1 MGHDNRVNIPYI
13 CFMTKSSSSGLVT
26 AKEVAKAIKADKY
39 GIFGTFAG
47 WLLMKVLKISTLNKI
62 YNRNKHLSELE
73 FLDGILDEFQIKFEI
88 PEEDL
93 KRLPK
98 DGPYITI
105 SNHPLGGI
113 DGILL
118 LKLMIEQRSDFKII
132 ANFLLHRIAP
142 MKPYIMP
149 VNPFEDRKDA
159 SSSIRGFKNAIM
171 HLREGH
177 PLGVFPAGEVSTYR
191 DGKLVV
197 DKPWEEAAMKLIQ
210 KAEVPVVPIYFHA
223 KNSRL
228 FYRLSKISD
237 TLRTAKLPSEL
248 LTQKKRVI
256 KVRVGKAISV
266 NNQKEHDDLKDF
278 SDFLR
283 QKTYMLSRAFE
294 DKPKILD
301 NLQSTLKT
309 PKPPKRIVTPIDPR
323 IMISEVN
330 GLRDKN
336 CRLLKSKNYEVYLA
350 AAKDIPNILREIGR
364 LREITFREV
373 GEGTNEAIDLD
384 SFDTY
389 YHHMFLWD
397 DDKKL
402 IAGAYRM
409 GLGSQ
414 IFQRY
419 GIDGF
424 YLQDLFRFEPEL
436 YNMMSQSIE
445 MGRAFIV
452 TTYQQK
458 PMPLFLLWKGIV
470 HTTLRHPEHKYL
482 IGGVSISNQF
492 SNFSKSLMIEFMKS
506 HYYDPYVAQYVHPK
520 KEFKVKLKDADK
532 DFVFDATEA
541 DLNKFDKIIDEVE
554 PGALRLPVLLKKYI
568 KQNAKLVAFN
578 VDPLFNNSVDGL
590 MYIKIADLPESTV
603 KPVMEEFQAELE
615 RKFMDSHDK

>member
-1 MGHDNRVNIPYI
+1 MSKEQD
-13 CFMTKSSSSGLVT
+13 TGLVT
-26 AKEVAKAIKADKY
+26 AKEVSKAIQLDKY
-39 GIFGTFAG
+39 GFVGTFMG
-47 WLLMKVLKISTLNKI
+47 WLLMKVLKISTLNKV
-62 YNRNKHLSELE
+62 YNRNKHLKDVA
-73 FLDGILDEFQIKFEI
+73 FLDGILDDFQIKFEI

-98 DGPYITI
+98 DGAYITI

-118 LKLMIEQRSDFKII
+118 LKLMLEQRKDFKII

-142 MKPYIMP
+142 IKDYIMP
-149 VNPFEDRKDA
+149 VNPFEDRKELK
-159 SSSIRGFKNAIM
+159 SSVAGFKNSIL
-171 HLREGH
+171 HLRAGH
-177 PLGVFPAGEVSTYR
+177 PLGIFPAGEVSTYK

-228 FYRLSKISD
+228 FYKLSKISD
-237 TLRTAKLPSEL
+237 TFRTAKLPSEV
-248 LTQKKRVI
+248 LTQKRRTI
-256 KVRVGKAISV
+256 KVRIGKPISV
-266 NNQKEHDDLKDF
+266 KDQKEHGGLKEF
-278 SDFLR
+278 SEFLR
-283 QKTYMLSRAFE
+283 KKTYMLSNAFDDD
-294 DKPKILD
+294 DKENRLSHIS
-301 NLQSTLKT
+301 STLKM
-309 PKPPKRIVTPIDPR
+309 PKPPKRIVTPIDKAV
-323 IMISEVN
+323 MMEEVAALKAN
-330 GLRDKN
+330 D
-336 CRLLKSKNYEVYLA
+336 CRLLESKNYEVFLA
-350 AAKDIPNILREIGR
+350 EAKAIPNILREIGR

-384 SFDTY
+384 TFDTY

-397 DDKKL
+397 NNTNQL
-402 IAGAYRM
+402 AGAYRM
-409 GLGSQ
+409 GLGSK
-414 IFQRY
+414 IFEAY

-436 YNMMSQSIE
+436 YKMMSESIE
-445 MGRAFIV
+445 LGRAFIIKEF
-452 TTYQQK
+452 QQK

-470 HTTLRHPEHKYL
+470 HTTLRYPEHKFL

-506 HYYDPYVAQYVHPK
+506 HYYDPYLAQYVHPK

-532 DFVFDATEA
+532 DFVFDETEA
-541 DLNKFDKIIDEVE
+541 DLNKFDKFIDEIE

-568 KQNAKLVAFN
+568 KQNARLMAFN

-615 RKFMDSHDK
+615 SKFSNGEQDDK

>member
-1 MGHDNRVNIPYI
+1 MG
-13 CFMTKSSSSGLVT
+13 KSSDSGLVT
-26 AKEVAKAIKADKY
+26 AKEVAKAIHADKY
-39 GIFGTFAG
+39 GFLGTFFG
-47 WLLMKVLKISTLNKI
+47 WILMKVLKISTLNRI

-88 PEEDL
+88 PEEDM

-98 DGPYITI
+98 EGPYITI

-132 ANFLLHRIAP
+132 ANFLLHRIEP
-142 MKPYIMP
+142 LKPYIMP

-159 SSSIRGFKNAIM
+159 KSSVAGFKNAIM

-177 PLGVFPAGEVSTYR
+177 PLGVFPAGEVSTYK
-191 DGKLVV
+191 DGKLMV
-197 DKPWEEAAMKLIQ
+197 DKEWEEAAMKLIQ
-210 KAEVPVVPIYFHA
+210 KAGVPVVPIYFHA

-228 FYRLSKISD
+228 FYRLSKLSD

-248 LTQKKRVI
+248 LTQKRRVI
-256 KVRVGKAISV
+256 KVRVGKPISV
-266 NNQKEHDDLKDF
+266 TDQKEHISLTDF
-278 SDFLR
+278 TDFLR
-283 QKTYMLSRAFE
+283 RKTYMLSKTFE

-301 NLQSTLKT
+301 NLQSQLKAA
-309 PKPPKRIVTPIDPR
+309 KPPKRIVNPMDSKV
-323 IMISEVN
+323 MIAEVED
-330 GLRDKN
+330 LKVKDCK
-336 CRLLKSKNYEVYLA
+336 LLTSKNYEVYLA
-350 AAKDIPNILREIGR
+350 AARDIPNILREVGR

-384 SFDTY
+384 TFDTY

-397 DDKKL
+397 NEKNV

-414 IFQRY
+414 IFERH

-436 YNMMSQSIE
+436 YKMMSQSIE
-445 MGRAFIV
+445 LGRAFIIKE
-452 TTYQQK
+452 YQQK

-470 HTTLRHPEHKYL
+470 HTTLRYPEHKFL

-578 VDPLFNNSVDGL
+578 VDPLFNNAVDGL

-603 KPVMEEFQAELE
+603 RPVMEEFQAELE
-615 RKFMDSHDK
+615 RKFMDNHDK

>member
-1 MGHDNRVNIPYI
+1 MS
-13 CFMTKSSSSGLVT
+13 KSSNTGLVS
-26 AKEVAKAIKADKY
+26 AKEVAKAINADSY
-39 GIFGTFAG
+39 GFLGTFAG
-47 WLLMKVLKISTLNKI
+47 WILMKVLKISSLNRV
-62 YNRNKHLSELE
+62 YNRNNHLTDLE
-73 FLDGILDEFQIKFEI
+73 FLDGLLGDFQIKFEI

-98 DGPYITI
+98 EGPYITV

-132 ANFLLHRIAP
+132 ANFLLHRIEP
-142 MKPYIMP
+142 LKPYIMP

-159 SSSIRGFKNAIM
+159 ASSISGFKNAIM
-171 HLREGH
+171 HLRDGH

-197 DKPWEEAAMKLIQ
+197 DKPWEDAAMKLIQ

-248 LTQKKRVI
+248 LTQKRRVI
-256 KVRVGKAISV
+256 KVRIGKQISV
-266 NNQKEHDDLKDF
+266 KNQKEHSGLKDF
-278 SDFLR
+278 SDFIR

-301 NLQSTLKT
+301 NIQSQLKV
-309 PKPPKRIVTPIDPR
+309 PKQAKRIVTPVD
-323 IMISEVN
+323 SEVMIKEVEA
-330 GLRDKN
+330 LKDKD
-336 CRLLKSKNYEVYLA
+336 CRLLESKNYEVYLA
-350 AAKDIPNILREIGR
+350 SATDIPNVLRDIGR

-373 GEGTNEAIDLD
+373 GEGTNESIDLD
-384 SFDTY
+384 DFDTY

-397 DDKKL
+397 SETKK

-409 GLGSQ
+409 GLGSK
-414 IFQRY
+414 IFSEH

-436 YNMMSQSIE
+436 YKMMSQSIE
-445 MGRAFIV
+445 MGRAFIIKE
-452 TTYQQK
+452 YQQK

-470 HTTLRHPEHKYL
+470 HTTLRYPEHKYL

-568 KQNAKLVAFN
+568 KQNARLVAFN
-578 VDPLFNNSVDGL
+578 VDPLFNNAVDGL

-603 KPVMEEFQAELE
+603 RPVMEEFQAELE
-615 RKFMDSHDK
+615 RKFMDNNDK

>member
-1 MGHDNRVNIPYI
+1 MGI
-13 CFMTKSSSSGLVT
+13 VT
-26 AKEVAKAIKADKY
+26 AKEVAAAINLDKY
-39 GIFGTFAG
+39 GFLGTFMG
-47 WLLMKVLKISTLNKI
+47 WILMKVLKISTLNKI
-62 YNRNKHLSELE
+62 YNRRSHLEGLDFLNALLE
-73 FLDGILDEFQIKFEI
+73 EFDIKFEI

-98 DGPYITI
+98 DGAYITI
-105 SNHPLGGI
+105 SNHPLGGV
-113 DGILL
+113 DGVLL
-118 LKLMIEQRSDFKII
+118 LKLLLERRPDFKII
-132 ANFLLHRIAP
+132 ANFLLHRIEP

-149 VNPFEDRKDA
+149 VNPFEERKDVK
-159 SSSIRGFKNAIM
+159 SSVLGIKQALQ
-171 HLREGH
+171 HLRDGH

-191 DGKLVV
+191 DGKLII
-197 DKPWEEAAMKLIQ
+197 DRPWEEGAIRLIK

-256 KVRVGKAISV
+256 RVRIGRPIPVAA
-266 NNQKEHDDLKDF
+266 QKEFKRIEEYTE
-278 SDFLR
+278 FLR
-283 QKTYMLSRAFE
+283 YKTYILANAYQKESILKQFPTSLKLPKAPKDIITPVKCE
-294 DKPKILD
+294 DMEAEIL
-301 NLQSTLKT
+301 K
-309 PKPPKRIVTPIDPR
+309 
-323 IMISEVN
+323 
-330 GLRDKN
+330 LRNQN
-336 CRLLKSKNYEVYLA
+336 CRLLESKNYEVFLA
-350 AAKDIPNILREIGR
+350 NSRDIPNILKEIGR

-373 GEGTNEAIDLD
+373 GEGTNQAIDLD
-384 SFDTY
+384 KFDEY

-397 DDKKL
+397 NDTKC

-409 GLGSQ
+409 GLG
-414 IFQRY
+414 QRIYAKY

-436 YNMMSQSIE
+436 YKMMSESIE
-445 MGRAFIV
+445 MGRAFIIKS
-452 TTYQQK
+452 YQQK

-470 HTTLRHPEHKYL
+470 HTTLRYPEHNYL

-506 HYYDPYVAQYVHPK
+506 NYYDPYVAQYIKPK

-532 DFVFDATEA
+532 DFIFDETEA
-541 DLNKFDKIIDEVE
+541 DLNKFDRLIDEVE
-554 PGALRLPVLLKKYI
+554 PGDLRLPVLIKKYI
-568 KQNAKLVAFN
+568 KQNAKVVAFN

-590 MYIKIADLPESTV
+590 MYIRISDLPESTV

-615 RKFMDSHDK
+615 QRFMEDGNNNTTPKTDN